1 MIPDYSHQ
9 RMTDYLWVDEYIS
22 KMGKDNFWKL
32 LNDRYKWLMKQ
43 PVGWVYNI
51 TLSKVLESEIARDLF
66 IKTVC
71 LFISERNGDY
81 QFSKDFTT
89 IKRI

>member
-1 MIPDYSHQ
+1 MAPDYSNM
-9 RMTDYLWVDEYIS
+9 RMTNYVWIDEYKS
-22 KMGKDNFWKL
+22 RMGKDNFWKL
-32 LNDRYKWLMKQ
+32 LDERYKWLMKQ

-51 TLSKVLESEIARDLF
+51 TLSISLSKTLARDLF

-71 LFISERNGDY
+71 LFISEKNGDY
-81 QFSKDFTT
+81 QFSEDFTV